1 MSAINQV
8 MPTQTNPV
16 EDEEDEKQQQKKW
29 SVSVMGRD
37 IPYWLIVVV
46 VVLVVAG
53 VWWYMKNR
61 KGKTDQYGLPTET
74 RRSLDMA
81 SRTPAPSMGAT
92 DSSATSPSSA
102 AVRQELRNLFEQ
114 F

>member
-8 MPTQTNPV
+8 MPTQTNP
-16 EDEEDEKQQQKKW
+16 EEDEKQQQQQKKW
-29 SVSVMGRD
+29 SVSVMGYD

-46 VVLVVAG
+46 VVVVVAV

-61 KGKTDQYGLPTET
+61 KGKTDEVGFTTDT
-74 RRSLDMA
+74 RRSLDIA
-81 SRTPAPSMGAT
+81 SRTPALSMGAT
-92 DSSATSPSSA
+92 DTSATSPSSD
-102 AVRQELRNLFEQ
+102 AVRRELRNLFEQ